1 MGRSN
6 LGGDDVGCVNLVFDA
21 KVPVK
26 DLFVP
31 SSKRMAARR

>member
-1 MGRSN
+1 M
-6 LGGDDVGCVNLVFDA
+6 VGYVNLVFDA

-31 SSKRMAARR
+31 SSKRITASR